1 MPRRDAALLKKLRL
15 HLARGRRLYTRPGK
29 TGPEKN
35 GFAERPWR
43 GNDTLILRATF
54 RAIEV
59 RYVIREAPESRKVR
73 STHSYVFNSNVTP
86 QALYDWLISL
96 R

>member
-1 MPRRDAALLKKLRL
+1 MPRRNAALLKKLRL
-15 HLARGRRLYTRPGK
+15 HLARTRRLYARPGK

-54 RAIEV
+54 RAIET
-59 RYVIREAPESRKVR
+59 RYVVRDPEVPGKVR
-73 STHSYVFNSNVTP
+73 QAWAYVFTGKLTP
-86 QALYDWLISL
+86 EQLYDWLARL
-96 R
+96 